1 MSKKEFIRIEKGPL
15 SHKDKIIDRFKK
27 IFKSSKKNK
36 KKAEGPT
43 HKGEDK
49 AVYDTKES
57 GSNSY
62 ASNNKKMIKAL
73 KRDA

>member
-1 MSKKEFIRIEKGPL
+1 MTTQSTSGMALDIMFGPL
-15 SHKDKIIDRFKK
+15 RPSKIL
-27 IFKSSKKNK
+27 KKNK

>member
-1 MSKKEFIRIEKGPL
+1 MSRKSHFVENPDWKDLVFGPL
-15 SHKDKIIDRFKK
+15 RPSKILKK
-27 IFKSSKKNK
+27 T
-36 KKAEGPT
+36 EGPT

-62 ASNNKKMIKAL
+62 ASNNKKMIKDL